1 MKSMSESVPDS
12 DEQAEGEF
20 RPESE
25 LVGIIV
31 WS

>member
-1 MKSMSESVPDS
+1 MSESVPDS
-12 DEQAEGEF
+12 DEQAEGELP
-20 RPESE
+20 PESE